1 LLRGINVVRTNRIS
15 MIRLRTALE
24 KEGFRD
30 VATYLQSG
38 NVVLSSRMSADRV
51 AERVERM
58 INKEFGLDITVLVRS
73 QAELAR
79 VVRRDPLAGIGTSPR
94 RYLVTFL
101 SEELTP
107 ATVAELRSVSKAEPF
122 AVIGREIYSWHPEG
136 IGRTPLWERLASR
149 FIKTRYTGPHS
160 MLGEGIADVSAI
172 QSLRSFTQFSTNC
185 AALVTRREGR

>member
-51 AERVERM
+51 AARVERM

-79 VVRRDPLAGIGTSPR
+79 VVRRDPLALLPR
-94 RYLVTFL
+94 LRH
-101 SEELTP
+101 EP
-107 ATVAELRSVSKAEPF
+107 APGPQRGEKHRTARAAPSGSRGVGCGAEPR
-122 AVIGREIYSWHPEG
+122 IS
-136 IGRTPLWERLASR
+136 RLE
-149 FIKTRYTGPHS
+149 P
-160 MLGEGIADVSAI
+160 GECQTVRHKLCRVGNAPRGALALYAAI
-172 QSLRSFTQFSTNC
+172 C
-185 AALVTRREGR
+185 YDGE